1 MFGIEQIL
9 SRFFKINEL
18 VSCFGLFRWKLI
30 LIYLLWAWLDLDILL
45 LFILVILLYR
55 VVMSICVLQSCTGL
69 SVVSQVNKGLRLS
82 AL

>member
-30 LIYLLWAWLDLDILL
+30 LIYLLWAWLDLDFLL
-45 LFILVILLYR
+45 LFILVILLCCVVIVHLCTSILYR
-55 VVMSICVLQSCTGL
+55 FECSLTS
-69 SVVSQVNKGLRLS
+69 K
-82 AL
+82 